1 MKFLT
6 FAAICCG
13 VLLIGCK
20 STEPTA
26 QEVFDAYR
34 THMVEVSSQA
44 KELLG
49 DGAIRVTSV
58 AKKECAENPDGE
70 GFVCVVDVETDITGY
85 GKQRQDDLVINVVR
99 SPEGVRIAR

>member
-1 MKFLT
+1 MKFPT
-6 FAAICCG
+6 FAAICC
-13 VLLIGCK
+13 VLLAGCK
-20 STEPTA
+20 TEEPTA

-34 THMVEVSSQA
+34 AYMVEVSSQA

-49 DGAIRVTSV
+49 EGAIRVTSV

-85 GKQRQDDLVINVVR
+85 GKQRQEDLVINVVR
-99 SPEGVRIAR
+99 APEGVRLSR